1 MLACH
6 AIGLCADRAII
17 SGNHMETLCHE
28 IRMLSND
35 WPVYKPNLYFWTAA
49 GAFHQRRKLD

>member
-6 AIGLCADRAII
+6 AIGLCADRTII
-17 SGNHMETLCHE
+17 SGNHMEALRQE

-35 WPVYKPNLYFWTAA
+35 WPVYESNL
-49 GAFHQRRKLD
+49 